1 MSLIF
6 FIPGTAC
13 NEQTWSKLWPLLDQ
27 NDQFIHLELVKS
39 GSLINVVTV
48 LVASIKKIS
57 DGREFSII
65 GFSLGGYLA
74 SAISLHFNKQLT
86 RLMVIANAPKALP
99 LKELAARK
107 SIIASI
113 EESGYQGLKKNRLR
127 HFLDNSQ
134 HDNKSLF
141 DIIMAMDNCFT
152 KEDVIHHL
160 GALSVRVDLTSALV
174 NKELP
179 IWFCF
184 GDNDSLVNK
193 QDLFEMQLS
202 CTHIILHE
210 IASCGHFLPLE
221 KPQQLAQLIKDW
233 LQK

>member
-27 NDQFIHLELVKS
+27 NNQLVHLKLAKS
-39 GSLINVVTV
+39 GSLVDVVAM
-48 LVASIKKIS
+48 LVANIKEIS
-57 DGREFSII
+57 NGREFSLI

-74 SAISLHFNKQLT
+74 SAISLHFNQQLT
-86 RLMVIANAPKALP
+86 RLMVIANVPKTLP

-113 EESGYQGLKKNRLR
+113 EKSGYQGLKKNRLR
-127 HFLDNSQ
+127 HFLDSSQ
-134 HDNKSLF
+134 HDNEPLF
-141 DIIMAMDNCFT
+141 AIIMAMDSCFT

-160 GALSVRVDLTSALV
+160 GPLSVREDLTLALV
-174 NKELP
+174 NKKLP

-184 GDNDSLVNK
+184 GDNDALVNE
-193 QDLFEMQLS
+193 QQLLTMQLG
-202 CTHIILHE
+202 CRHISLHE

-221 KPQQLAQLIKDW
+221 QPLQLAQLIKDW
-233 LQK
+233 LQR